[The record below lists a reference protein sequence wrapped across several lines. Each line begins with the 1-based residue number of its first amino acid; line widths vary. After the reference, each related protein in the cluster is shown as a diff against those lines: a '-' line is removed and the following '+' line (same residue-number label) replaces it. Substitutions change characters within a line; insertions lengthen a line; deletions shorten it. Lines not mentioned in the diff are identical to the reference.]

1 MALQQLLV
9 AAAHFIEEQRSTYR
23 EHLDAVRDMEDASED
38 SLWELYLEM
47 QRSEPPPA
55 YYTDVERV
63 LWYIN
68 KVNPHPKMV
77 LALPQR
83 RELEQSSPA
92 FVRFF
97 REKQRVL
104 DTTDCLAMNATAA

>member
-1 MALQQLLV
+1 MVFQQLLV

-77 LALPQR
+77 HHGVIWGT
-83 RELEQSSPA
+83 SSSASYPA
-92 FVRFF
+92 TLV
-97 REKQRVL
+97 ESM
-104 DTTDCLAMNATAA
+104 A